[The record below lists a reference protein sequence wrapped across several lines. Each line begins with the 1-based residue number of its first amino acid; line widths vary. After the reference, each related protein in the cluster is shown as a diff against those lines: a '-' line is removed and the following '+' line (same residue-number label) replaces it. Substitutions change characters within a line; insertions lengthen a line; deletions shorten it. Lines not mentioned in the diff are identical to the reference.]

1 MESVREGGREAEGLE
16 EEEQEEEEE
25 EEVRGGREIGR
36 VLRVLLWESGRL
48 AP

>member
-16 EEEQEEEEE
+16 EEEEEE

-36 VLRVLLWESGRL
+36 VLRV
-48 AP
+48 